1 MQRKK
6 LSRSNF
12 NLSHGKR
19 LSTQLEMPLDAPQV
33 HSQAKKKKG
42 LNTFNIIMILIITAI
57 IIVVYINNVISVDR
71 LLIETT
77 ALQEREADLK
87 MQGEQIRAS
96 INLLSSYTRIREI
109 AVSRLNMEH
118 NRQQPTS
125 LDVYIPSASENK

>member
-1 MQRKK
+1 
-6 LSRSNF
+6 
-12 NLSHGKR
+12 
-19 LSTQLEMPLDAPQV
+19 MPLDAPQV